1 MNRFGVF
8 SILFTLLYVMPSVS
22 WSNDVSPTVTAPNDA
37 CQRLRRAGRNNPS
50 AQKAAKKYGVQL
62 RKIEAACRAYL
73 KEQFPGIDTKRTN
86 LSSCARLGQ
95 QPSLDDTGKGFLNE
109 QRRLAKRTQLM
120 CRRAL
125 RALSKK

>member
-1 MNRFGVF
+1 MNKFGVF
-8 SILFTLLYVMPSVS
+8 SILFTLISVMPSVS
-22 WSNDVSPTVTAPNDA
+22 WSNDVSPTVTAPYDA
-37 CQRLRRAGRNNPS
+37 CQKLRRAGRNNPS
-50 AQKAAKKYGVQL
+50 AQKAAKKYGVLL

-86 LSSCARLGQ
+86 LSSCARLGE
-95 QPSLDDTGKGFLNE
+95 QPSLDDAGKGFLNE

>member
-37 CQRLRRAGRNNPS
+37 CQRLRRASRKTLPLKRQQRS
-50 AQKAAKKYGVQL
+50 TAFSSE
-62 RKIEAACRAYL
+62 KIEAACRAYL

-95 QPSLDDTGKGFLNE
+95 QPSLDDTGKKVSLTNKE
-109 QRRLAKRTQLM
+109 DLQSEPSS
-120 CRRAL
+120 CVDEH
-125 RALSKK
+125 